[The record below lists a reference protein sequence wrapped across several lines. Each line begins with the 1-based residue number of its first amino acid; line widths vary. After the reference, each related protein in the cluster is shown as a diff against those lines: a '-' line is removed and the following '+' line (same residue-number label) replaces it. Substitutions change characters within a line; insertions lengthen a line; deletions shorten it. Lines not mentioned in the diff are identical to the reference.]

1 MEFNGNSSG
10 TITLK
15 SGDTIKLKGTYNQR
29 RNVCRFTHDG
39 TKPTLFKDINK
50 IYLQVD

>member
-15 SGDTIKLKGTYNQR
+15 SGDTITLKGTYIYR
-29 RNVCRFTHDG
+29 RNVCRFTHNG
-39 TKPTLFKDINK
+39 TKPTLFKNISK